1 MNGESSRRKAAFW
14 VSAVFL
20 LGAALGA
27 IVAYGYAHR
36 SFASTAAPRT
46 DQAKRAQKVEELTK
60 LLALT
65 NAQQQKLDKVLTEIQ
80 GQMKEIRRQSEPQMD
95 VVRQKGRA
103 EIRSFLAPEQMPKFE
118 EFIRKLDEQRK
129 KELQ

>member
-1 MNGESSRRKAAFW
+1 MNRDSSRRKAAFW

-20 LGAALGA
+20 LGAAIGA
-27 IVAYGYAHR
+27 VVGYGYAHQ
-36 SFASTAAPRT
+36 SYASTAAPRT

-65 NAQQQKLDKVLTEIQ
+65 NEQQQKLDKVLTEIQ

-103 EIRSFLAPEQMPKFE
+103 EIRSFLAPEQLPNFE
-118 EFIRKLDEQRK
+118 EFIRKLDEERK
-129 KELQ
+129 KNLQ